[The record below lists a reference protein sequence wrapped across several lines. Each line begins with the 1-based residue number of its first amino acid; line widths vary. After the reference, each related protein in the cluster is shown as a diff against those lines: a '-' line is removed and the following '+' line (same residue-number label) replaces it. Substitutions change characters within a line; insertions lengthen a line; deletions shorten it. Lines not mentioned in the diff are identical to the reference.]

1 METVCFIFFNFFK
14 VFIFFKL
21 FLIFVLKCSHTGC
34 HIEVA
39 FYLFITFVAK
49 QMLKSAYDIAYPRFK
64 RFSNIIKSGLPHA
77 INQWENDYQ
86 LHQIDNLIDNYL
98 YLVLQ
103 FGFVNL
109 FVAIF
114 PLGPIFAFIFNILA
128 IRINARKLL
137 CESR

>member
-1 METVCFIFFNFFK
+1 
-14 VFIFFKL
+14 
-21 FLIFVLKCSHTGC
+21 
-34 HIEVA
+34 
-39 FYLFITFVAK
+39 
-49 QMLKSAYDIAYPRFK
+49 MLKSAYDIAYPRFK
-64 RFSNIIKSGLPHA
+64 RFSNIIRSGLPNA
-77 INQWENDYQ
+77 INQWESDYQ

-114 PLGPIFAFIFNILA
+114 PLGPIFAFVFNILA